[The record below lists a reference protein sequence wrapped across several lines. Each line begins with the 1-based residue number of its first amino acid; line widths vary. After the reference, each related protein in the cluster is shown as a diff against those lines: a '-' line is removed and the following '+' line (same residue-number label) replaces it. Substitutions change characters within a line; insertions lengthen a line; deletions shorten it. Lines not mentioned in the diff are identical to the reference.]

1 MKDGIDDHLDAS
13 IFRYVWRHTR
23 RQQIWLFGVL
33 AVSLPFYYL
42 TLDLPKRIVNG
53 PIQGQWTPGKTDIV
67 FRWAFDLPA
76 ALGGGHVT
84 LFPGFEFQRLGVLVS
99 LSLTFLFFVVVN
111 GLFKFYLSNYKGQLG
126 ERLLRRLRYQLV
138 DRVLRF
144 PTGRFK
150 QVRGPEI
157 ASMIKDETEPVGGFG
172 GSAFADPALLLSQAL
187 TALVFIFLQNAWL
200 GGIAGAIVL
209 FQLILIPQMRR
220 RLVVLARARQLT
232 ARLLSGRIGEIVES
246 IPSIRTNDTSN
257 WERAELGSRL
267 ARILKIR
274 YDFFRWKFFTNF
286 VNNLLAQATPFI
298 FYLIGGYFVI
308 IGRLD
313 IGQLVA
319 VIAAYKDLP
328 SPLKEL
334 ITWDQFRVDV
344 QSKYD
349 QICEQFIMPGLI
361 DQKVQAI
368 SYEDCGRLERDVAVT
383 ALRIT
388 DDAGNDLLEP
398 TNFRLTAGET
408 VAVIGSVGSGAEYF
422 ADALVRLVDPAS
434 GRIAFDGKA
443 LDGLPDAFAGRRVAY
458 TAAGLYLPQMSIR
471 NALIYSLKHAPLQ
484 RVEHTDPE
492 EAARLHE
499 AHVSGNSDL
508 DVDADWVDYAAAGI
522 DGPEALDA
530 RLAEVLEIAGMRIEV
545 ARLGFRNRLPADLPE
560 DVHQRILEARRLF
573 RRRLA
578 DLGEEEYFEPFDPD
592 RYSDYATLLENLV
605 FGIALGEAED
615 EISIAARPQMMRV
628 LEETGLDDIVF
639 DMGRQIAET
648 LIEIFGDLSPDN
660 PLMDNVDL
668 MSPEEVEGYR
678 AILRRIAA
686 SSEPTPPDRQAL
698 QELAFGYIE
707 PRHRLGLLD
716 DRIQSAVLQGR
727 SSFRKGLDDDF
738 VDAVSVHAPDA
749 INRAATFQDNILFG
763 RVVDRFAEASAR
775 INEELVATLHE
786 TDLADVVF
794 KIGLAFDIG
803 SGAKR
808 LSAGLQQKLALARA
822 LLKRSDLLVLNR
834 PLSALDGE
842 TQRETIGRVL
852 ASRKSLGIEAQSILW
867 VLSNAEHA
875 ELFDRIV
882 TFGDGKL
889 TDDRTNEAKVVEAP
903 AKGGDN
909 TNDVTDDEQT
919 ADDDTE
925 PTFRAAE

>member
-13 IFRYVWRHTR
+13 IFKYIWRHTR
-23 RQQIWLFGVL
+23 RQQLWLFLVL

-53 PIQGQWTPGKTDIV
+53 PIQGQWAPGQTDTI

-76 ALGGGHVT
+76 FLGGGHLT
-84 LFPGFEFQRLGVLVS
+84 LFPGIEFQRLGVLLS

-172 GSAFADPALLLSQAL
+172 GSAFADPALLLSQAM
-187 TALVFIFLQNAWL
+187 TALIFIFLQNYWL
-200 GGIAGAIVL
+200 GGIAGGIVL

-286 VNNLLAQATPFI
+286 VNNLLAQVTPFI

-308 IGRLD
+308 VGRLD

-361 DQKVQAI
+361 EQKVQVI
-368 SYEDCGRLERDVAVT
+368 SYDDCGRIERDVSVT

-388 DDAGNDLLEP
+388 DDGGNDLLEP
-398 TNFRLTAGET
+398 TNLRLLPGET

-422 ADALVRLVDPAS
+422 AEALVRLVDPAS
-434 GRIAFDGKA
+434 GRIAFDGRA

-458 TAAGLYLPQMSIR
+458 SAAGLYFPQMSIR
-471 NALIYSLKHAPLQ
+471 NALIYSLRHAPLRRIERKGQ
-484 RVEHTDPE
+484 E
-492 EAARLHE
+492 EEARLHE

-508 DVDADWVDYAAAGI
+508 DVEADWVDYTAAGVE
-522 DGPEALDA
+522 GPNDLDA
-530 RLAEVLEIAGMRIEV
+530 RLAEVLEVAGMRIEV
-545 ARLGFRNRLPADLPE
+545 ARLGFRNRLPTDLPE
-560 DVHQRILEARRLF
+560 DVHRRILEARTLF
-573 RRRLA
+573 RRRLS

-605 FGIALGEAED
+605 FGIALGEAEGA
-615 EISIAARPQMMRV
+615 IPIAARPQMIRV
-628 LEETGLDDIVF
+628 LKDTGLDDIVF

-678 AILRRIAA
+678 AILRRIA
-686 SSEPTPPDRQAL
+686 STSETSPADRQAL
-698 QELAFGYIE
+698 QEIAFGYIE

-716 DRIQSAVLQGR
+716 DRIKSAVLEGR
-727 SSFRKGLDDDF
+727 VSFQKGLEADL
-738 VDAVSVHAPDA
+738 AEAISVHAPDA

-775 INEELVATLHE
+775 INEELVATLYE
-786 TDLADVVF
+786 TDLAEVVF

-808 LSAGLQQKLALARA
+808 LSAGQQQKLALARA
-822 LLKRSDLLVLNR
+822 LIKRSDLLVLNR
-834 PLSALDGE
+834 PLSALDGA
-842 TQRETIGRVL
+842 TQRETIERVL
-852 ASRKSLGIEAQSILW
+852 ASRQTLAIEGQTILW

-875 ELFDRIV
+875 ELFDRIL

-889 TDDRTNEAKVVEAP
+889 IEDRTNDTQAIQTLATGTSHQGSAEEIDA
-903 AKGGDN
+903 G
-909 TNDVTDDEQT
+909 DDE
-919 ADDDTE
+919 TE
-925 PTFRAAE
+925 PTFKAAE